1 MKGVAVPFRGRSIP
15 GALPVVPSRGH
26 ESFVMRIDILTL
38 FPEIF
43 TGFLDGS
50 LLGAARASGVLDIR
64 VTNIRDFAEG
74 IHRQVDDRP
83 FGGGPGMLLMPG
95 PVVAC
100 AEHVVADGLQAA
112 VGADVAALAQDA
124 TPARGAAAPVIL
136 LTPGGRRLTQEVVEE
151 LSRRERIILVC
162 GRYEGF
168 DARVRTAL
176 GAEELSIGDFVL
188 SGGEVAAMVV
198 VDAVCRLVP
207 GVLGD
212 EESARQD
219 SFSNPGRLVE
229 GPQYTRPRGFRGMG
243 VPDVLLSGDHGKI
256 AKWRQEQAVVATRRR
271 DAGPSDRPGEPSM
284 NQSPV
289 PTKKAPEL
297 TARAVETTPRSVP

>member
-1 MKGVAVPFRGRSIP
+1 M
-15 GALPVVPSRGH
+15 
-26 ESFVMRIDILTL
+26 
-38 FPEIF
+38 
-43 TGFLDGS
+43 
-50 LLGAARASGVLDIR
+50 
-64 VTNIRDFAEG
+64 
-74 IHRQVDDRP
+74 
-83 FGGGPGMLLMPG
+83 
-95 PVVAC
+95 
-100 AEHVVADGLQAA
+100 
-112 VGADVAALAQDA
+112 
-124 TPARGAAAPVIL
+124 
-136 LTPGGRRLTQEVVEE
+136 VEE
-151 LSRRERIILVC
+151 LSRRERIVLVC

-168 DARVRTAL
+168 DARVGAAL

-229 GPQYTRPRGFRGMG
+229 GPQYTRPREFRGMG

-256 AKWRQEQAVVATRRR
+256 AKWRHEQAIAATHRRE
-271 DAGPSDRPGEPSM
+271 AGSSDRPGEPSP

-289 PTKKAPEL
+289 LTKKAPEP
-297 TARAVETTPRSVP
+297 TARAIETTPRSVP

>member
-38 FPEIF
+38 FPEMF

-50 LLGAARASGVLDIR
+50 LLGAARASGLLDIR

-112 VGADVAALAQDA
+112 FSADVGA
-124 TPARGAAAPVIL
+124 PAERAAAPVIL

-176 GAEELSIGDFVL
+176 GAEELSVGDFVL

-198 VDAVCRLVP
+198 VEAVCRLVP

-229 GPQYTRPRGFRGMG
+229 GPQYTRPREFRGMG

-256 AKWRQEQAVVATRRR
+256 AKWRYEQAIVATRRR

-289 PTKKAPEL
+289 PSKKAPEL
-297 TARAVETTPRSVP
+297 TARAIETTPRSVP

>member
-1 MKGVAVPFRGRSIP
+1 
-15 GALPVVPSRGH
+15 
-26 ESFVMRIDILTL
+26 MRIDILTL
-38 FPEIF
+38 FPEMF

-50 LLGAARASGVLDIR
+50 LLGVARASGLLDIR

-74 IHRQVDDRP
+74 FHRQVDDRP

-112 VGADVAALAQDA
+112 VGADVGAQA
-124 TPARGAAAPVIL
+124 KRAAAPVIL

-168 DARVRTAL
+168 DARVRMAL

-229 GPQYTRPRGFRGMG
+229 GPQYTRPREFRGMG

-256 AKWRQEQAVVATRRR
+256 AKWRQEQAIFATHRR
-271 DAGPSDRPGEPSM
+271 DASPSDRSGEPSM

-297 TARAVETTPRSVP
+297 TARAIETTPRSVP

>member
-1 MKGVAVPFRGRSIP
+1 
-15 GALPVVPSRGH
+15 
-26 ESFVMRIDILTL
+26 MRIDILTL
-38 FPEIF
+38 FPEMF

-50 LLGAARASGVLDIR
+50 LLGAARASGLLDIR

-74 IHRQVDDRP
+74 VHRQVDDRP

-112 VGADVAALAQDA
+112 FGADVGG
-124 TPARGAAAPVIL
+124 PAEGAAAPVIL

-168 DARVRTAL
+168 DARVRAAL

-229 GPQYTRPRGFRGMG
+229 GPQYTRPREFRGMG

-256 AKWRQEQAVVATRRR
+256 AKWRHEQAIVATRRR
-271 DAGPSDRPGEPSM
+271 DAGPSDRPGEPSIS
-284 NQSPV
+284 QSPV

-297 TARAVETTPRSVP
+297 TARAIETTPRSVP

>member
-1 MKGVAVPFRGRSIP
+1 MKGVARPFVGDPHP

-38 FPEIF
+38 FPEMF

-50 LLGAARASGVLDIR
+50 LLGAARASGLLDIR
-64 VTNIRDFAEG
+64 LTNIRDFAEG
-74 IHRQVDDRP
+74 VHRQVDDRP
-83 FGGGPGMLLMPG
+83 FGGGPGMLLMAG

-100 AEHVVADGLQAA
+100 AEHVITHGFAAASAEQAP
-112 VGADVAALAQDA
+112 VG
-124 TPARGAAAPVIL
+124 PAAPVIL

-151 LSRRERIILVC
+151 LSRRDRLILVC

-168 DARVRTAL
+168 DARVRAAL

-229 GPQYTRPRGFRGMG
+229 GPQYTRPREFRGMA

-256 AKWRQEQAVVATRRR
+256 ATWRHEQAIVATRRR
-271 DAGPSDRPGEPSM
+271 DAGPSDRPGEPST

>member
-1 MKGVAVPFRGRSIP
+1 
-15 GALPVVPSRGH
+15 
-26 ESFVMRIDILTL
+26 MRIDILTL
-38 FPEIF
+38 FPEMF

-50 LLGAARASGVLDIR
+50 LLGAARASGLLDIR

-100 AEHVVADGLQAA
+100 AEHVVGDGLPAASTEQAL
-112 VGADVAALAQDA
+112 V
-124 TPARGAAAPVIL
+124 PAEGGESPVIL

-151 LSRRERIILVC
+151 LSRRERLILVC

-229 GPQYTRPRGFRGMG
+229 GPQYTRPREFRGMA

-256 AKWRQEQAVVATRRR
+256 AKWRYEQAIVATRRR
-271 DAGPSDRPGEPSM
+271 EAGPSDRSGEPST

-289 PTKKAPEL
+289 PTKKVPEL
-297 TARAVETTPRSVP
+297 TARAIETTPRSVP

>member
-1 MKGVAVPFRGRSIP
+1 MKGVAVLFRGRSIP

-38 FPEIF
+38 FPEMF

-50 LLGAARASGVLDIR
+50 LLGAARASGLVDIR

-74 IHRQVDDRP
+74 VHRQVDDRP

-100 AEHVVADGLQAA
+100 AEHVVADVLQAA
-112 VGADVAALAQDA
+112 FGADVGAQA
-124 TPARGAAAPVIL
+124 EGAAAPVIL

-151 LSRRERIILVC
+151 LSRRDRIILVC

-229 GPQYTRPRGFRGMG
+229 GPQYTRPREFRGMG

-256 AKWRQEQAVVATRRR
+256 AKWRHEQAIVATRRR
-271 DAGPSDRPGEPSM
+271 DAGPSDRPGEPSI

-297 TARAVETTPRSVP
+297 TARAIETTPRSVP

>member
-1 MKGVAVPFRGRSIP
+1 MKGVTVPFRGRSIP

-38 FPEIF
+38 FPEMF

-50 LLGAARASGVLDIR
+50 LLGAARASGLLDIR

-74 IHRQVDDRP
+74 VHRQVDDRP

-100 AEHVVADGLQAA
+100 AEHVVAVGLQAA
-112 VGADVAALAQDA
+112 AGADVGAQA
-124 TPARGAAAPVIL
+124 ESAAAPVIL

-151 LSRRERIILVC
+151 LSRRERIVLVC

-229 GPQYTRPRGFRGMG
+229 GPQYTRPREFRGMG

-256 AKWRQEQAVVATRRR
+256 AKWRQEQAIVATRRR

-289 PTKKAPEL
+289 PTKKAPEQ
-297 TARAVETTPRSVP
+297 TARAIETTPRSVP